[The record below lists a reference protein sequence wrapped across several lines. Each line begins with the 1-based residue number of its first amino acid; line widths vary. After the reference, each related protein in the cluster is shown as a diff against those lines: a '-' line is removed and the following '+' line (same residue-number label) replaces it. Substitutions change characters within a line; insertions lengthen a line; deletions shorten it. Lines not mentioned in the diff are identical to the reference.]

1 MPQPFPQNFSWGSS
15 TSSCS
20 EMEDNDSELSY
31 ETKEEDQFSF
41 LDEMIKINPQNC
53 PTVPPL
59 APCSE
64 ATASLSS
71 AFTKRDKVS
80 QTTISCLTSVLQNVH
95 PSQAPMLTP
104 SHIKTEIPSF
114 NDGLQHHQQS
124 QMQNQQLPQGP
135 CRMTSNNGQA
145 GNNDVDIYR
154 DFILKHFVQD
164 ISATCSK
171 LYLPTSESKF
181 FG

>member
-1 MPQPFPQNFSWGSS
+1 MYSVMPQHFPQNFSWGSS

-80 QTTISCLTSVLQNVH
+80 RRKISLFLQ
-95 PSQAPMLTP
+95 
-104 SHIKTEIPSF
+104 IY
-114 NDGLQHHQQS
+114 
-124 QMQNQQLPQGP
+124 
-135 CRMTSNNGQA
+135 CRMS
-145 GNNDVDIYR
+145 IR
-154 DFILKHFVQD
+154 HKHL
-164 ISATCSK
+164 C
-171 LYLPTSESKF
+171 
-181 FG
+181 